1 MKKDFFKCSFSIV
14 CNLCFL
20 MQDEVEVPL
29 PSRLPCNF
37 LAADGSS
44 LLFHIYMMI
53 SLVVVGSRLLFAKNY
68 LLKNIINCFN
78 ISIEVARNKR
88 DILASRR
95 SSKDKV
101 YIIIKL
107 ANCGRQEVTRIIL
120 AQSNWPSLI
129 TVFGNGQEK
138 GRFNTML

>member
-1 MKKDFFKCSFSIV
+1 MFEH
-14 CNLCFL
+14 L
-20 MQDEVEVPL
+20 
-29 PSRLPCNF
+29 
-37 LAADGSS
+37 
-44 LLFHIYMMI
+44 H
-53 SLVVVGSRLLFAKNY
+53 
-68 LLKNIINCFN
+68 LLKNIVNCFN
-78 ISIEVARNKR
+78 ILIEVARNKR

-107 ANCGRQEVTRIIL
+107 ANCGRQEVTRTIL
-120 AQSNWPSLI
+120 AQSNWPSPV